1 MAEEDHKLHPALKA
15 VAGEDAAIQKNL
27 KKLARLL
34 NTNMS
39 ILVNGETGTGKE
51 YLAKAI
57 HQSSARARAAFV
69 PVNCAA
75 LPENLIESEL
85 FGYEAGSFTGAL
97 DKGKKGLVREAHGG
111 TLFLDEIGDMPLASQ
126 TRLLRVLA
134 EREVTPIGGAKPTAV
149 DMRVIA
155 ATHRDL
161 LDLVKQGKF
170 REDLYFRLNGAT
182 IALPA
187 LRDRSDLG
195 WIVKQLLEKRPY
207 ADGTARSISAAA
219 LGVLSAYHW
228 PGNIRELLNV
238 IDFACAVASDPE
250 VGIDDLPDQVF
261 TRAREAI
268 PGSVEL
274 LPADT
279 SEEAA
284 ILRQHLAQAQW
295 NVSAAARLLGIDR
308 TTLHRRM
315 RRLGVTLRPRA
326 T

>member
-1 MAEEDHKLHPALKA
+1 
-15 VAGEDAAIQKNL
+15 
-27 KKLARLL
+27 
-34 NTNMS
+34 MS

-57 HQSSARARAAFV
+57 HQSSARAKGAFV

-134 EREVTPIGGAKPTAV
+134 EREVTPIGGARPTAV

-187 LRDRSDLG
+187 LRDRVGPRLDRRAASR
-195 WIVKQLLEKRPY
+195 K
-207 ADGTARSISAAA
+207 AA
-219 LGVLSAYHW
+219 LCRWHGA
-228 PGNIRELLNV
+228 
-238 IDFACAVASDPE
+238 
-250 VGIDDLPDQVF
+250 
-261 TRAREAI
+261 
-268 PGSVEL
+268 
-274 LPADT
+274 
-279 SEEAA
+279 
-284 ILRQHLAQAQW
+284 QHLA
-295 NVSAAARLLGIDR
+295 
-308 TTLHRRM
+308 RR
-315 RRLGVTLRPRA
+315 RWACSRPITGRA
-326 T
+326 TSASSST